1 MKVFNSQ
8 RSFKVNLEDTSCF
21 YFCDHFLKAFKE
33 KSKIK
38 DPLVLRKSNPNEVI
52 GCCSGCKDEINK
64 YFLPLDIL
72 SNEFFVEMIK
82 L

>member
-1 MKVFNSQ
+1 MNVFNYQ

-38 DPLVLRKSNPNEVI
+38 DPLVWRKSNPNEVI
-52 GCCSGCKDEINK
+52 VCCSDCKDEINK
-64 YFLPLDIL
+64 FFLPLDIL
-72 SNEFFVEMIK
+72 SSEFFVETIK
-82 L
+82 F